1 MANFSLS
8 QYSTDTPLQ
17 QWSNYIANDVFS
29 GCIIDYDDPL
39 FLQKISILQAE
50 RLRQITRDYGNAAVS
65 RLDTIKENSLNSL
78 REVRESVTT
87 ASVNLADCIDRVG
100 GKISSNLETGF
111 TAMNIGLSSI
121 SDNQRISNAFLES
134 IDNGVEAM
142 NMHMQHNTMA
152 IGQVNR
158 SLQGLGAINRAG
170 FETIH
175 KDFGQLSYAL
185 GSMKTMLEMQLITV
199 NQRLQYILSHLEDIY
214 NELRIPEFQRERR
227 YYLQTGL
234 TFLSTA
240 TSSKSDYYV
249 DAYEEF
255 EKALSLDRKDC
266 LSWFY
271 LGFIHLFAPSYLDP
285 IKARDC
291 FDKYLYYSSAL
302 KVGMDQWDDG
312 CYYASLSAYLKS
324 DIQAALSYI
333 RGSQEKTVRSLLN
346 EAKYLSL
353 GDNSSKMQ
361 AKDCIAE
368 ILKISPYAL
377 MSVVQ
382 DMDVVSNPYVE
393 EFIENARKEAIIK
406 ATSNYNSVRERI
418 LLYTKEIESY
428 NDEINLKRKQIG
440 NTTVRPLSIVEFT
453 DDYSAIEELISR
465 STYLESVAAYE
476 RSASLS
482 KRLDDILETAH
493 SDYEDKIAELK
504 SKEKSFNCESLIEN
518 CKRIDKSISS
528 SIRLIEMA
536 MNGHKARVSSI
547 GELVSH
553 FTNFYPDL
561 KYIFDKTFI
570 GGPEFCWMNADYDE
584 DYIKMKSLTQG
595 AFGLTCDKSKYYSA
609 LRCCSE
615 STYSLLSANYEIEK
629 KNAVEYKKKYNE
641 IKEKQSSLEKQMNNS
656 YLTLSER
663 YIALDGIHIQFKSLY
678 SSCTELI
685 QLCEMKNRQVAGA
698 IFNNSLQD
706 CKSVVSL
713 TIHFEKQL
721 NHTNPFGMMSF
732 SKRSQWQN
740 DYEKDLRE
748 LRTIAEKAKRV
759 IKTIDFAWTQ
769 RAYYVD

>member
-134 IDNGVEAM
+134 IDKGVEAM

-324 DIQAALSYI
+324 DIQAALNYI

-368 ILKISPYAL
+368 ILNISPYAL

-393 EFIENARKEAIIK
+393 EFIEIARKEAIVK
-406 ATSNYNSVRERI
+406 ATSDYNSVRERI
-418 LLYTKEIESY
+418 ISYTKELESY

-440 NTTVRPLSIVEFT
+440 DTAITPLSIETFT
-453 DDYSAIEELISR
+453 DDFSTIEDLINR
-465 STYLESVAAYE
+465 STYLESVAAFE

-482 KRLDDILETAH
+482 KRLDDIWNTAH
-493 SDYEDKIAELK
+493 ADYADMKANIK
-504 SKEKSFNCESLIEN
+504 RIEN
-518 CKRIDKSISS
+518 SYNCGSLTENCNTLNRLISS
-528 SIRLIEMA
+528 VLREIERA
-536 MNGHKARVSSI
+536 MNSHKARVSSI

-553 FTNFYPDL
+553 FANFYSDL
-561 KYIFDKTFI
+561 KYIFDRTFI
-570 GGPEFCWMNADYDE
+570 GGPDFCWMNADYDE

-595 AFGLTCDKSKYYSA
+595 AFGLVCDRNKYYSA
-609 LRCCSE
+609 LRCCNE
-615 STYSLLSANYEIEK
+615 SIYSMLCTNYEIEK
-629 KNAVEYKKKYNE
+629 KNAIEYKKKYNE
-641 IKEKQSSLEKQMNNS
+641 LKEKQFILEKHINNS
-656 YLTLSER
+656 YSTLSER
-663 YIALDGIHIQFKSLY
+663 FNALDNLHNQYRSLY
-678 SSCTELI
+678 TSCTELI
-685 QLCEMKNRQVAGA
+685 KLCEMKNRQVAGA

-706 CKSVVSL
+706 CKSVVLL

-748 LRTIAEKAKRV
+748 LRTIAETAKRV
-759 IKTIDFAWTQ
+759 IKSIDFAWTQ
-769 RAYYVD
+769 RAYFID